1 MRQARECWTVLAR
14 QSADEVQQ
22 WQGRIAQSQSRVDQL
37 QASLQR
43 LNQLYAEYRERQLQ
57 PQATAL
63 GMDSHMGQR
72 QFMAQLLQ
80 LQQRVQRDLT
90 QAEGVLAQQRKSLLQ
105 AEAEHQKMKS
115 LAEQDARAVQ
125 RERTLLEQRRM
136 DELAI
141 ARFNLRPGH

>member
-1 MRQARECWTVLAR
+1 MRQVRECWSVLAR
-14 QSADEVQQ
+14 KAADEVQQ
-22 WQGRIAQSQSRVDQL
+22 WQNRIAQSQSRVDQL

-43 LNQLYAEYRERQLQ
+43 LNRLYAEYRERQLQ
-57 PQATAL
+57 PQPTAQ

-80 LQQRVQRDLT
+80 LQQRVQRDLA
-90 QAEGVLAQQRKSLLQ
+90 QAEGVLAQERKSLLM

-125 RERTLLEQRRM
+125 RERSLQEQRRM
-136 DELAI
+136 DDLAI

>member
-1 MRQARECWTVLAR
+1 MRQTRECWTVLAR
-14 QSADEVQQ
+14 KAADQVQHWHSQ
-22 WQGRIAQSQSRVDQL
+22 IAQSQARVDQL

-43 LNQLYAEYRERQLQ
+43 LQRLYDEYRERQLQ

-63 GMDSHMGQR
+63 GMDAQMGQR

-80 LQQRVQRDLT
+80 LQQRVQRDLV
-90 QAEGVLAQQRKSLLQ
+90 QAQAVLAQHRKSLLQ
-105 AEAEHQKMKS
+105 AEAEHQKMKT

-125 RERTLLEQRRM
+125 REQAQYEQRRL

>member
-1 MRQARECWTVLAR
+1 MREARECWTVLAR
-14 QSADEVQQ
+14 KASDQVQH
-22 WQGRIAQSQSRVDQL
+22 WQAQIAQSQSRLEQL

-43 LNQLYAEYRERQLQ
+43 LQRLYDEYRERQLQ
-57 PQATAL
+57 PQPAAQ
-63 GMDSHMGQR
+63 GMDGQMNQR

-80 LQQRVQRDLT
+80 LQQRVQRDIA
-90 QAEGVLAQQRKSLLQ
+90 QAESVLAQQRKSLLQ
-105 AEAEHQKMKS
+105 AEAEHQKMKT

-125 RERTLLEQRRM
+125 RERARFEQRRL